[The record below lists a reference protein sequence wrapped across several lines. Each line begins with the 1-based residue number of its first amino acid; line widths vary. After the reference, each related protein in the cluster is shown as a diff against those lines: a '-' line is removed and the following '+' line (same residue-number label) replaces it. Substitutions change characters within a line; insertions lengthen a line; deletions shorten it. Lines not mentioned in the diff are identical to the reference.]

1 MADNAK
7 CANFGCETIYA
18 ALSETRAHTSPHGL
32 STRLLSIKVV
42 DVKVID

>member
-18 ALSETRAHTSPHGL
+18 ALSKTRAHTSPQRPF
-32 STRLLSIKVV
+32 SRLLSIKVV